1 MRIVGRI
8 LLSPWVLVLCGLP
21 FALALFGERP
31 RTMGMKA
38 MEMKAMEMKAGE
50 PHGIIG
56 VPRDAHT
63 RVVGLTSGAH
73 ALGRQTTSRV
83 AGQGQSTAAAHAT
96 FQVTDFP
103 GQALSTDARAAFQH
117 AVDIWAGLINSP
129 VPIRIVVGWGSN
141 PGFLAN
147 GTAPIYRNFP
157 NAPLPDVWYSKP
169 LANALAGVDVQPG
182 SGGEIQINFD
192 GTANWYY
199 GTDGRAPTGTYDFVT
214 VALHEITHHLG
225 FVPLMWGDNGQGIWG
240 VLDAPAVYSRYVVNG
255 AGQSLLNTS
264 LFPNPSAAL
273 GAQLASNNIFW
284 AGPTAMAA
292 LGTRPK
298 IYTPNPWISGYGASL
313 NHLDEATYPAG
324 NPNSLMTPM
333 LNTAEAI
340 HVPGPATM
348 GMLADMGWVQ
358 DSTCSVHARQ
368 DRRPDRANRHHGRR
382 RQRLGAGNMSMGGGE

>member
-1 MRIVGRI
+1 
-8 LLSPWVLVLCGLP
+8 
-21 FALALFGERP
+21 
-31 RTMGMKA
+31 
-38 MEMKAMEMKAGE
+38 MEMKAGE
-50 PHGIIG
+50 SHGIIG

-63 RVVGLTSGAH
+63 RVVGPTSGAP
-73 ALGRQTTSRV
+73 LGRQTTSRV

-129 VPIRIVVGWGSN
+129 VPIRIVVGWGAN
-141 PGFLAN
+141 AGFLAN

-240 VLDAPAVYSRYVVNG
+240 VMDAPAVYSRYLVNG
-255 AGQSLLNTS
+255 AGQSLLNTT
-264 LFPNPSAAL
+264 LFPNPSATL

-284 AGPTAMAA
+284 AGPTAIAA
-292 LGTRPK
+292 PAAAAQRSTRRTRGSADMEQASTIWTRPR
-298 IYTPNPWISGYGASL
+298 TQ
-313 NHLDEATYPAG
+313 
-324 NPNSLMTPM
+324 
-333 LNTAEAI
+333 
-340 HVPGPATM
+340 PGIRT
-348 GMLADMGWVQ
+348 
-358 DSTCSVHARQ
+358 R
-368 DRRPDRANRHHGRR
+368 
-382 RQRLGAGNMSMGGGE
+382 